1 MGQELVAVVVQVRR
15 PLTLQSPSDG
25 GWRCEGSN
33 EDVVVTGQ
41 SLMVSKGRFV
51 DLVGNEGDAQVGV

>member
-1 MGQELVAVVVQVRR
+1 
-15 PLTLQSPSDG
+15 
-25 GWRCEGSN
+25 
-33 EDVVVTGQ
+33 VVTGE

>member
-1 MGQELVAVVVQVRR
+1 
-15 PLTLQSPSDG
+15 
-25 GWRCEGSN
+25 
-33 EDVVVTGQ
+33 VTGQ